1 MSRSAAGAL
10 SQAGG
15 RSTTGAEP
23 IMAIVPDHVH
33 QRVPVFLG
41 SRDDVADL
49 EEDEAER
56 MVVGFTVEDALVHE
70 IDLVAD
76 PAVLPLLDLSPS
88 S

>member
-1 MSRSAAGAL
+1 MLTTGWARAYAIVKRQGTVEELRAVYEAAPMSFIVE
-10 SQAGG
+10 QAGG

-49 EEDEAER
+49 EATYAR
-56 MVVGFTVEDALVHE
+56 HNGT
-70 IDLVAD
+70 
-76 PAVLPLLDLSPS
+76 P
-88 S
+88 